1 MADTFYY
8 DYNSNPSLT
17 PTISDGNHTY
27 YISNYQGLGAGI
39 NPVVLNG
46 NGNTIVYVNNSC
58 LTSLI
63 GEHQNIYANPNP
75 YGNDEFYMINSSA
88 SVISG
93 YVGFNI
99 IDLTNSSASEIVISV
114 DNGGNGIFKNS
125 SLGTVT
131 SNGNTNIYLS
141 NTNSNVIALNSGTHN
156 IKLDGNS
163 SAIQIGT
170 SDGNDNISILG
181 NSSVTGNIL
190 TGDGVDTITIDTSG
204 YIQNINAQSGN
215 DIIRIHAG
223 NIGSISGE
231 AGTDDIAIYGGSI
244 GTVSGGADR
253 DIISASGG
261 TITQISGDDGDDSIS
276 ISDTASVTGSVLG
289 GSGIDEIIIN
299 TAGIVQAISGGI
311 GADTIKLAAGTV
323 GQISGDEGDD
333 SIFISGGKV
342 NTVEGNAGNDN
353 ITITNGEVGIVQG
366 GDGADSITIDT
377 PGAVQNV
384 YGGADDDN
392 IQLIAGTVD
401 QVYGNAGN
409 DNITIADNAE
419 VVYSVYGDDNL
430 DCTNQTNSN
439 DNITVT
445 GKVNG
450 NIVGGCG
457 NDTITVSGNG
467 SVGAVYGDHTSG
479 NCNDGSNDVIT
490 VSGNAS
496 VNSINA
502 GNGNNSVAVKD
513 NAVVGTIATG
523 SGNDTVNISD
533 NAQLTGNGEVLNTGA
548 GDDTINLTNFRLAEN
563 SYITGGE
570 GNDVLNALNSQFR
583 VMAMN
588 GSMNLNN
595 STADLL
601 SNHYGAMNLNNSIA
615 RITAANTHFSG
626 PVSNSGLIDLNNGL
640 TNDTLHFDGGY
651 SSNSGEIRLDSHIN
665 RNNAAADRI
674 YINDARSSVNS
685 SDTTVLD
692 IIDSGTGR
700 GSFNDTLT
708 IIEAANGDKYSGNEF
723 SLKNGQIIRQSYVYN
738 LQSELVDDGAGGVK
752 RIWSLRSGENTSPHT
767 AGYASGLTGV
777 SLLANAAAESVFSR
791 LSDNRDHLKKRE
803 DNFWFKTY
811 HSSGSVNASST
822 DFDFRLKGFQI
833 GLDNA
838 SFSDDKMQV
847 FGVLGGQGNTHSDLK
862 NSSNMTTDQ
871 KSTYFGAYYSMM
883 QRKENPFFFDVL
895 GLYGNVDFNTQY
907 LYGDD
912 GMVRE
917 KYRGRLFSLSAL
929 TGKKF
934 DLGKKVILEPVF
946 GLSYTQIKHDDFIG
960 STGSE
965 IKHISGDNLTAKLGL
980 KISKQY
986 GECGY
991 CDTLIVPYFK
1001 FDLSKQIKGKSIV
1014 NVDSRDYENTSDGI
1028 SAEFSLGVNVQKR
1041 NNTFF
1046 MQIGKSVGSKQT
1058 WKAEGGFNFTW

>member
-1 MADTFYY
+1 MVKKLLSLIISFLLVLHPCLALARSYYGNEEIIIRDGADTYYIYNYY
-8 DYNSNPSLT
+8 DGYIARVENGIGNQSFYLYNSNFRSLSGENWSSHT
-17 PTISDGNHTY
+17 YGDDYFYIENCTMSDGVSGVWGYNKFDLYSSYIKGIQISADSGGEANLDNVTSREIVSTAYGDVALNINSSSVDMIDLKYNSGNDIVKFNDSTTLQIHTGSGKDN
-27 YISNYQGLGAGI
+27 ISITGLSDVTG
-39 NPVVLNG
+39 NVLSGDDDDIITIDTSGSIQRVSSG
-46 NGNTIVYVNNSC
+46 NGNDLITI
-58 LTSLI
+58 
-63 GEHQNIYANPNP
+63 
-75 YGNDEFYMINSSA
+75 INGTMDKILGDDGDDIIT
-88 SVISG
+88 ISG
-93 YVGFNI
+93 GNIETVLGGVGTDTIQITGGTIGRISGEDEDDNI
-99 IDLTNSSASEIVISV
+99 LID
-114 DNGGNGIFKNS
+114 GGNI
-125 SLGTVT
+125 T
-131 SNGNTNIYLS
+131 SVEGNN
-141 NTNSNVIALNSGTHN
+141 
-156 IKLDGNS
+156 
-163 SAIQIGT
+163 
-170 SDGNDNISILG
+170 GNDNISI
-181 NSSVTGNIL
+181 
-190 TGDGVDTITIDTSG
+190 
-204 YIQNINAQSGN
+204 
-215 DIIRIHAG
+215 
-223 NIGSISGE
+223 
-231 AGTDDIAIYGGSI
+231 
-244 GTVSGGADR
+244 
-253 DIISASGG
+253 
-261 TITQISGDDGDDSIS
+261 
-276 ISDTASVTGSVLG
+276 
-289 GSGIDEIIIN
+289 
-299 TAGIVQAISGGI
+299 
-311 GADTIKLAAGTV
+311 
-323 GQISGDEGDD
+323 
-333 SIFISGGKV
+333 
-342 NTVEGNAGNDN
+342 
-353 ITITNGEVGIVQG
+353 TNGEAGIVQG

-457 NDTITVSGNG
+457 DDTITVSGNG

-513 NAVVGTIATG
+513 NAVVGTITTG

-533 NAQLTGNGEVLNTGA
+533 NAQLTGSGEVLNTGA

-563 SYITGGE
+563 SYINGGE
-570 GNDVLNALNSQFR
+570 GNDVLNALNSQFK

-588 GSMNLNN
+588 SSMNLNN
-595 STADLL
+595 SAADLL
-601 SNHYGAMNLNNSIA
+601 SNQYGAMNLNNSIA

-626 PVSNSGLIDLNNGL
+626 QVANSGLIDLNNGL
-640 TNDTLHFDGGY
+640 TNDALHFDGGY
-651 SSNSGEIRLDSHIN
+651 SSNGGEIRLDSHIN
-665 RNNAAADRI
+665 RSNAAADRI
-674 YINDARSSVNS
+674 YINDTRSSINS

-700 GSFNDTLT
+700 GTFDDTLT
-708 IIEAANGDKYSGNEF
+708 IVEAANGDKYSGNEF
-723 SLKNGQIIRQSYVYN
+723 SLKNGQIIRQSYVYK

-752 RIWSLRSGENTSPHT
+752 RIWSLKSGENTSPHT
-767 AGYASGLTGV
+767 SGYASGLTGV

-1001 FDLSKQIKGKSIV
+1001 FDVSKQIRGKSIV

-1058 WKAEGGFNFTW
+1058 WKAEGEFNFTW